1 MLNVLSED
9 DIQRIHEASLELLE
23 EPGILTRSPLIAQI
37 FSDAGAPVDRDSGMI
52 RIPRQMV
59 QDALDSA
66 PSSFVFYGRDPQ
78 MDLLLEQSCVYF
90 GMGGSAVPFFWDPDE
105 QRPREP
111 TKADMVAATRLGH
124 ALPNVDFMMS
134 LAAAGDVPDELHYF
148 HEYDAILRNTTK
160 PIIYSAPGRRYAAR
174 FLEMAAAATGGE
186 EALRKRPSVMLFT
199 QTVSPLELSEYSEG
213 MAEFA
218 ALGAPILSSPG
229 PMMGATC
236 PATLAGSLVQGN
248 AETLAGVVLSQI
260 CKPGTPVVYGPHT
273 PVMDMRSTRCT
284 YAGTEQTLAR
294 AGMSQLARFYDL
306 PSFGVGA
313 GTDSKI
319 PDGQAAAESMMGILM
334 NALAGQT
341 LTQTMGTMAGGS
353 YGSLEML
360 VICDEIVAMVKHI
373 LRGIAVTDDTLA
385 VDVIREAGPGG
396 HFLDREHTLQM
407 FRSEFFFPGLFD
419 RKSIAQWQDLGG
431 KRIDEVASERVKDLL
446 GEATALVLPGAADRE
461 LARCL
466 EDAEQ
471 EFLRGLDSAR
481 EARARCLA

>member
-1 MLNVLSED
+1 
-9 DIQRIHEASLELLE
+9 
-23 EPGILTRSPLIAQI
+23 
-37 FSDAGAPVDRDSGMI
+37 
-52 RIPRQMV
+52 
-59 QDALDSA
+59 
-66 PSSFVFYGRDPQ
+66 
-78 MDLLLEQSCVYF
+78 
-90 GMGGSAVPFFWDPDE
+90 
-105 QRPREP
+105 
-111 TKADMVAATRLGH
+111 
-124 ALPNVDFMMS
+124 
-134 LAAAGDVPDELHYF
+134 
-148 HEYDAILRNTTK
+148 
-160 PIIYSAPGRRYAAR
+160 
-174 FLEMAAAATGGE
+174 
-186 EALRKRPSVMLFT
+186 
-199 QTVSPLELSEYSEG
+199 
-213 MAEFA
+213 
-218 ALGAPILSSPG
+218 
-229 PMMGATC
+229 MGATC

-248 AETLAGVVLSQI
+248 AETLAGVVLSQL

-385 VDVIREAGPGG
+385 LDVIREAGPGG

-407 FRSEFFFPGLFD
+407 FRSEFFFPELFD

-431 KRIDEVASERVKDLL
+431 KRIDEVARERVKNLL
-446 GEATALVLPGAADRE
+446 GQATALVLPGAADRD

-466 EDAEQ
+466 EDAER
-471 EFLRGLDSAR
+471 EFLTS
-481 EARARCLA
+481 